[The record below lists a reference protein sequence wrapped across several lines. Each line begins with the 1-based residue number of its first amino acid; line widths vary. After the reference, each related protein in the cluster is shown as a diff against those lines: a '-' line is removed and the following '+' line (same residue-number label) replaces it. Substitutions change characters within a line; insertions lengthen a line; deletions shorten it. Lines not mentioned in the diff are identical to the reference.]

1 MQQKAYAS
9 YSILD
14 LNDGMVWKGDL
25 SDPPENPEI
34 NWAYYNT
41 NDKQSYVFDG
51 TSWQVF
57 VRDGLDAQDFYI
69 VASSYTFNK
78 SISGNYTN
86 SITLTAHPI
95 NITLSSEDS
104 IKWYKQGSPSILKSG
119 KTYSPEQPGT
129 YEAKIDNTI
138 WSATVVIGVTND
150 GSNGNTVTTKEEK
163 YYYLSN
169 KNTYPTTIPSN
180 NDEDI
185 PDRAP
190 DQGIVDETNSKYDEQ
205 GEQWT
210 KNPSG
215 VTSNFP
221 YEYQIIKTTIIT
233 NEVGGTSTWS
243 SVTLYDSY
251 YQDVAVLNTF
261 NTLTDAG
268 TKLGVFTSSNGGCYI
283 NASAIQSG
291 SLTVKNDSGNILF
304 DAGFPDGNNTS
315 GRVKIAGWDL
325 KEASLVSV
333 DGLFKIQS
341 DLEEGDNNYLEL
353 GSSGD
358 LIGDFV
364 QQFKNGIIIE
374 SDYLDSF
381 QIGVNELDK
390 KYELE
395 VGPNIKIEEV
405 TLRSQIVINHDDGS
419 SNNFTI
425 NLTPYIYDWEDYE
438 YYEVK
443 KDCSYDGNV
452 LSLSI
457 NGNVEKWFYFK
468 KQNNNQYSRNI
479 FEILN
484 SYDSYSYNPEFI
496 TAYLEIIVEY
506 KTKSFIV
513 DSEGKITSPTIL
525 SLQSHIASLSGKLN
539 PSLTVNNGE
548 LIIQKNGEEIDRFSA
563 NSSQTKIVD
572 IIVPTK
578 FSELSNDCLAT
589 EQDILDLF

>member
-1 MQQKAYAS
+1 MAIKAYAS
-9 YSILD
+9 YSIID
-14 LNDGMVWKGDL
+14 VNDGMVWKGDL

-41 NDKQSYVFDG
+41 NNKQSYVFDG
-51 TSWQVF
+51 TGWQVF
-57 VRDGLDAQDFYI
+57 IKDGLDAQDFYI
-69 VASSYTFNK
+69 IASSYTFNK
-78 SISGNYTN
+78 PISGNYTN

-95 NITLSSEDS
+95 NITLSSENL
-104 IKWYKQGSPSILKSG
+104 IKWYRQGSTSILKSG

-129 YEAKIDNTI
+129 YEAKIEGTN

-163 YYYLSN
+163 YYYLSRLSN
-169 KNTYPTTIPSN
+169 SPTTKPGN
-180 NDEDI
+180 AV

-221 YEYQIIKTTIIT
+221 YEYQIIKTTIVT
-233 NEVGGTSTWS
+233 NGVGGDPTWGD
-243 SVTLYDSY
+243 VTIYDSY

-268 TKLGVFTSSNGGCYI
+268 KKLGVFTSSNGECYI

-291 SLTVKNDSGNILF
+291 SLTIKNENGNILF

-341 DLEEGDNNYLEL
+341 DSEEGDNNYLEL

-364 QQFKNGIIIE
+364 QQFENGIITD
-374 SDYLDSF
+374 SDYLNSF
-381 QIGVNELDK
+381 RIGVAELDK

-405 TLRSQIVINHDDGS
+405 TFKSQIIVNYADYS
-419 SNNFTI
+419 SHNFTI
-425 NLTPYIYDWEDYE
+425 NLTPYIYDWEDNK

-443 KDCSYDGNV
+443 EKCSYDGNI

-457 NGNVEKWFYFK
+457 GGNVEQWFYFK
-468 KQNNNQYSRNI
+468 MQNNNQYSCDI
-479 FEILN
+479 FDILTLDYN
-484 SYDSYSYNPEFI
+484 YNYNPEFI
-496 TAYLEIIVEY
+496 TAYLEIAVEY

-563 NSSQTKIVD
+563 NSSQTKTVN
-572 IIVPTK
+572 IIVPTN

-589 EQDILDLF
+589 ENDIDKLFQ